1 MLNYNSEEAQSS
13 ISKFEQMLKTN
24 LIYFF
29 DAQEFE
35 DIVIHYLGFGENQLA
50 EKALKMGLDQH
61 PGSHELMLLQ
71 SEMLILD
78 QKYDMALELLDYIE
92 KVHPFDEEI
101 ALQKASIASKKG
113 DHKTSVKQLHQA
125 LNNSED
131 PLEIWNLLGM
141 EHLLAEEF
149 EEASFFF
156 KKCIDENPEDYP
168 SLYNFLYCQEQTGQ
182 IEKATACLNKILEH
196 NPYCEVAWHQL
207 GKILIKSGKFKE
219 ALSAFDFAIIS
230 DDTFTGAY
238 IEKGNLLE
246 SIGKTNEAIQNYEV
260 AMNTTDPTSFIHKC
274 IGRCHENL
282 GNVYLAKKFY
292 LKSIQLE
299 PSNEN
304 SWESLILFFINQ
316 KKYKKAE
323 YYLNRALEINSDSSN
338 LWKKSLE
345 LNALNGKQERVRIS
359 SNRLVELGNSKSDI
373 FIHLIDFF
381 IEKKVWV
388 NAYEFAEEAVSSFPK
403 NKNLALRL
411 AGCYLNL
418 SRIEEGLNLLNPSS
432 LNASE
437 KTSFIKLFPNYGKLI
452 SDM

>member
-24 LIYFF
+24 LNYFF

-50 EKALKMGLDQH
+50 EKAIKMGLDQH

-71 SEMLILD
+71 SELLILD
-78 QKYDMALELLDYIE
+78 QKYDIALELLEYIE
-92 KVHPFDEEI
+92 KVYPFDEEI

-125 LNNSED
+125 LNTSED

-168 SLYNFLYCQEQTGQ
+168 SLYNFLYCQEQMGH
-182 IEKATACLNKILEH
+182 IEKAIACLNKILEH

-246 SIGKTNEAIQNYEV
+246 SIGKTNEAIENYEV

-274 IGRCHENL
+274 IGRCYENL
-282 GNVYLAKKFY
+282 GNTCLAKKFY

-323 YYLNRALEINSDSSN
+323 YYLSRALEINSDSIN

-345 LNALNGKQERVRIS
+345 LNAFNGKKERVRIS
-359 SNRLVELGNSKSDI
+359 SNRLVELGDSKSDI

-388 NAYEFAEEAVSSFPK
+388 KAFEFAEEAVSAFPK
-403 NKNLALRL
+403 NKKLALRL

-418 SRIEEGLNLLNPSS
+418 SRTEEGLNLLNPSG
-432 LNASE
+432 LNTSE
-437 KTSFIKLFPNYGKLI
+437 KTSFIKLFPNYEKLI

>member
-24 LIYFF
+24 LNYFF

-35 DIVIHYLGFGENQLA
+35 DIVIHYLSFGENQLA
-50 EKALKMGLDQH
+50 EKAIKMGLDQH

-71 SEMLILD
+71 SELLILD
-78 QKYDMALELLDYIE
+78 QKYDIALELLEYIE
-92 KVHPFDEEI
+92 KVYPFDEEI

-125 LNNSED
+125 LNTSED

-168 SLYNFLYCQEQTGQ
+168 SLYNFLYCQEQMGH
-182 IEKATACLNKILEH
+182 IEKAIACLNKILEH

-246 SIGKTNEAIQNYEV
+246 SIGKTNEAIENYEV

-274 IGRCHENL
+274 IGRCYENL
-282 GNVYLAKKFY
+282 GNTYLAKKFY

-323 YYLNRALEINSDSSN
+323 YYLSRALEINSDSIN

-345 LNALNGKQERVRIS
+345 LNAFNGKKERVRIS
-359 SNRLVELGNSKSDI
+359 SNRLVELGDSKSDI

-388 NAYEFAEEAVSSFPK
+388 KALEFAEEAVSAFPK
-403 NKNLALRL
+403 NKKLALRL

-418 SRIEEGLNLLNPSS
+418 SRTEEGLNLLNPSG
-432 LNASE
+432 LNTSE

>member
-24 LIYFF
+24 LNYFF

-50 EKALKMGLDQH
+50 EKAIKMGLDQH

-71 SEMLILD
+71 SELLILD
-78 QKYDMALELLDYIE
+78 QKYDIALELLEYIE
-92 KVHPFDEEI
+92 KVYPFDEEI

-125 LNNSED
+125 LNTSED

-168 SLYNFLYCQEQTGQ
+168 SLYNFLYCQEQMGH
-182 IEKATACLNKILEH
+182 IEKAIACLNKILEH

-246 SIGKTNEAIQNYEV
+246 SIGKTNEAIENYEV

-274 IGRCHENL
+274 IGRCYENL
-282 GNVYLAKKFY
+282 GNTYLAKKFY

-323 YYLNRALEINSDSSN
+323 YYLSRALEINSDSIN

-345 LNALNGKQERVRIS
+345 LNAFNGKKERVRIS
-359 SNRLVELGNSKSDI
+359 SNRLVELGDSKSDI

-388 NAYEFAEEAVSSFPK
+388 KALEFAEEAVSAFPK
-403 NKNLALRL
+403 NKKLALRL

-418 SRIEEGLNLLNPSS
+418 SRTEEGLNLLNPSS